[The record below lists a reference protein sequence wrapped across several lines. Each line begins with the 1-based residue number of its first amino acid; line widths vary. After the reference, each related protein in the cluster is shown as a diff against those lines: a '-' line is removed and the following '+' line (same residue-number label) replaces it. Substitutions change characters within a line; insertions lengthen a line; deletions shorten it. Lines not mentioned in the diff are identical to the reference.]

1 MTNRLSNDKDPKSGK
16 KKGPSRLRVLV
27 VDNFSPFTEE
37 ILNSLRRLEK
47 LHIRRKFFEVTGK
60 DLAQCDKVILSGRR
74 KYSREIN
81 MVNSGIIKSCR
92 LQQKPIL
99 GICYGAEILALTLGG
114 SISKMPSHIQG
125 MTEVSITSA
134 NPLTEGKSSLLVY
147 ESHRYC
153 IAKLPLHFKSLAS
166 SRLCKHE
173 VFSGENKLE
182 YGTQFH
188 PEKSGD
194 DGLDLLKNFVKI

>member
-1 MTNRLSNDKDPKSGK
+1 M
-16 KKGPSRLRVLV
+16 RVLV
-27 VDNFSPFTEE
+27 VDNLSPFTGE
-37 ILNSLRRLEK
+37 IANCLRRLEK
-47 LHIRRKFFEVTGK
+47 SYIHRKFFEVTSE
-60 DLAQCDKVILSGRR
+60 DFVQCDKVILSGRR

-81 MVNSGIIKSCR
+81 MVNSRIIRFCR
-92 LQQKPIL
+92 LEQKPIL

-125 MTEVSITSA
+125 MTEVSITGA
-134 NPLTEGKSSLLVY
+134 NPLTRGKNSILVY

-153 IAKLPLHFKSLAS
+153 VAKLPFDFKSLAS

-173 VFSGENKLE
+173 VFCNDDKLE

-194 DGLDLLKNFVKI
+194 AGLDLLNSFVTI